1 MNSLQGEDVDARNRY
16 FDPHNRLDSY
26 RLETVITPWH
36 RMHCIDR
43 ENWPGLFIN
52 KSIKIVM
59 ASYVAYRYQST

>member
-1 MNSLQGEDVDARNRY
+1 MLMPEIDI

-26 RLETVITPWH
+26 RLETVSTPWH

-43 ENWPGLFIN
+43 VSWPGLFIN